1 ETCRSN
7 TVRRWILSL
16 QRNGRLIR
24 QGNMHQEVDIYH
36 YITKGSF
43 DNYLWQTQENKLKYI
58 TQIMTSKE
66 PVRAAEDIDEQTMT
80 ASDFKALATGNPF
93 LKLKMELENELGLLD
108 NERRAFERTKD
119 DYRQTIRVAERD
131 LPVMEKRLSLYDQ
144 DIERSKNSKGKD
156 FVMSFGSQTYT
167 EKGEAGE
174 YLHQLIRQNRSETKE
189 LRTLAHY
196 RGFALKVTT
205 RSLSEPIPE
214 LITLRV
220 VGDNQYS
227 VSLDLKSPIGTLQ
240 RINNVID
247 DIEKDKETTEAL
259 AKTMRD
265 RAAVAKE
272 QVNKTFSKEEH
283 YQNLKAQ
290 YDVLAPLIEVGEP
303 IEVIEEA
310 LAPFLNPPNHQE
322 IVLDDQ
328 LSLDI

>member
-1 ETCRSN
+1 
-7 TVRRWILSL
+7 
-16 QRNGRLIR
+16 
-24 QGNMHQEVDIYH
+24 
-36 YITKGSF
+36 
-43 DNYLWQTQENKLKYI
+43 
-58 TQIMTSKE
+58 MTSKE

-189 LRTLAHY
+189 LRTLSHY

-265 RAAVAKE
+265 KAAVAKE
-272 QVNKTFSKEEH
+272 QIERVFSKEEH

-290 YDVLAPLIEVGEP
+290 YDVLAPLIEAGKSV
-303 IEVIEEA
+303 EVIEEA
-310 LAPFLNPPNHQE
+310 LTPFLNLPNQQE

>member
-1 ETCRSN
+1 
-7 TVRRWILSL
+7 
-16 QRNGRLIR
+16 
-24 QGNMHQEVDIYH
+24 
-36 YITKGSF
+36 
-43 DNYLWQTQENKLKYI
+43 
-58 TQIMTSKE
+58 MTSKE

-119 DYRQTIRVAERD
+119 DYRYTIRVAERD
-131 LPVMEKRLSLYDQ
+131 LPALEKRLGRYDQ
-144 DIERSKNSKGKD
+144 DIANSKSSKGND
-156 FVMSFGSQTYT
+156 FVMSFSSQNYT

-174 YLHQLIRQNRSETKE
+174 YLHQLICQNRSETKE

-205 RSLSEPIPE
+205 RSMSEPVPDIV
-214 LITLRV
+214 TLRV

-227 VSLDLKSPIGTLQ
+227 VSLDLKSPIGILQ

-247 DIEKDKETTEAL
+247 DIEKDKETTDTL
-259 AKTMRD
+259 ARTMRD
-265 RAAVAKE
+265 KAAVAQE
-272 QVNKTFSKEEH
+272 QVNKVFGKEDH
-283 YQNLKAQ
+283 YQAIKAQ
-290 YDVLAPLIEVGEP
+290 YDVLAPLIEAGEP

-310 LAPFLNPPNHQE
+310 LAPFLNQPNKQE